1 MNSEDEAYLSAD
13 LDVCQGYVNCVME
26 ADSYFAV
33 GDDGKV
39 RLVRV
44 TVDPADLNNV
54 EAAVSSCPVSALTLT
69 KRTGQEL
76 HNGSTKIETAVSSVR
91 RGIGSRA

>member
-1 MNSEDEAYLSAD
+1 MNAEDDVYLSAD

-39 RLVRV
+39 HLLQVA
-44 TVDPADLNNV
+44 VDPADLNKV
-54 EAAVSSCPVSALTLT
+54 ETAVSSCPVAALALT
-69 KRTGQEL
+69 KRTGQ
-76 HNGSTKIETAVSSVR
+76 
-91 RGIGSRA
+91 